1 MKWKCLG
8 ATTLVFL
15 ALIGFA
21 VMDVNGADKTVKL
34 RFSHNVPTTHPV
46 HYALIEPWTKSIEKA
61 SNGTIQIQIFP
72 AQQLGPARE
81 HYNMTR
87 DGITDFAFYL
97 VGIEPGRFP
106 IAVACEI
113 PFLVKDLVKGSRA
126 LHEWYSKYAE
136 KEMNDVKLCSLYFDG
151 GGTIHANKKIMRPA
165 DLKGMKIRAPNGTA
179 ARLYKLSGAAPI
191 QVSASEAA
199 EAMERGVADALS
211 FPWNLLRLL
220 GIDRVVKY
228 HMDINFYALGIS
240 TIMNKNTYNRLSPA
254 QKKVIDDHST
264 ADWAEKMNPEW
275 VAWELQGR
283 DALIDDPK
291 HTVYEISE
299 DDLKE
304 WKKKATEVKEI
315 WAKEVKARGY
325 DPDKV
330 FGELEGLIKKYNA
343 GY

>member
-1 MKWKCLG
+1 MKLKRFG
-8 ATTLVFL
+8 TTL
-15 ALIGFA
+15 ALLVLISFIGVNA
-21 VMDVNGADKTVKL
+21 NGADKTVKL
-34 RFSHNVPTTHPV
+34 RFSHNVPTTHPI
-46 HYALIEPWTKSIEKA
+46 HHELIVPWTKSIEKA

-81 HYNMTR
+81 HYNMAR
-87 DGITDFAFYL
+87 DGIADFAFYL

-106 IAVACEI
+106 VATAAEI
-113 PFLVKDLVKGSRA
+113 PFLVKDLVKGTRA

-136 KEMNDVKLCSLYFDG
+136 KEMSDVKLCLLYFDG

-165 DLKGMKIRAPNGTA
+165 DLKGMKIRSPNGTA

-240 TIMNKNTYNRLSPA
+240 TVMNKNSYDKLSPA

-264 ADWAEKMNPEW
+264 ADWAERMPPKW
-275 VAWELQGR
+275 VAWELEGR
-283 DALIDDPK
+283 DALIADPK
-291 HTVYEISE
+291 HTVYEISA
-299 DDLKE
+299 DDLNE
-304 WKKKATEVKEI
+304 WKKKA
-315 WAKEVKARGY
+315 AEVKAIWAEEVKDRGY

-330 FGELEGLIKKYNA
+330 FGELESLIKKYNA